1 MSWVDHA
8 LTLPLGLSLALNIAF
23 IAGLIASVIGPGA
36 LHGLPTRSVVA
47 QSVLV
52 GASAAS
58 AFLALWFAAVS
69 AYR

>member
-1 MSWVDHA
+1 
-8 LTLPLGLSLALNIAF
+8 
-23 IAGLIASVIGPGA
+23 
-36 LHGLPTRSVVA
+36 VA